1 MGIFDFLKREKI
13 INTEINILSSDFK
26 KNDLLNV
33 EILKS
38 ENIIIE
44 FKESDLHSS
53 ILIAKFRGKI
63 PDGSLGTKDSNY
75 IRQQIGL
82 CLINS
87 YFCSVLLDLTDLT
100 YNWGD
105 SIVSAF
111 EIINQISYSDTKID
125 NAFVLSDKNKYG
137 FSSLFCFDI
146 ENPKD
151 FIFYDFNLALEYLIN
166 RTEK

>member
-1 MGIFDFLKREKI
+1 MNTPNVDFNKTNLI
-13 INTEINILSSDFK
+13 
-26 KNDLLNV
+26 NV
-33 EILKS
+33 EIRNS
-38 ENIIIE
+38 ENITIE
-44 FKESDLHSS
+44 FEESDLHSC
-53 ILIAKFRGKI
+53 ILIAKIKGKI
-63 PDGSLGTKDSNY
+63 PDGSLGTNDCEY

-87 YFCSVLLDLTDLT
+87 YFCSVLLDLTDLV

-111 EIINQISYSDTKID
+111 EIINQISYFDTNID
-125 NAFVLSDKNKYG
+125 SAFVLSDKNKYG
-137 FSSLFCFDI
+137 FSSLFCFEI

-151 FIFYDFNLALEYLIN
+151 YIFYDFNLALEYLIN